1 MGIYVD
7 INQRYEGNMCGL
19 MGNADNNPNNDFQ
32 LPDKSLTT
40 NIAQFGNSWKTN
52 PRCVNG
58 IVPPDPCLKLSTAEY
73 NAIKEKCGRMKKE
86 PFKSCNGRLTP
97 DINYIPNCEYDLCG
111 MKGNPSAAWCQAL
124 ENYDGACTRLGVNV
138 DWEGKPGFTEC
149 GKSYIIISMI
159 RVILSNLFIP
169 LLQIISYA

>member
-40 NIAQFGNSWKTN
+40 NIAKFGNSWKTN

-58 IVPPDPCLKLSTAEY
+58 IVPPDPCLKLDEAEY
-73 NAIKEKCGRMKKE
+73 NKIKEKCGRMKKD
-86 PFKSCNGRLTP
+86 PFQQCNGRLTP
-97 DINYIPNCEYDLCG
+97 DVNYIPNCEYDMCG
-111 MKGNPSAAWCQAL
+111 MSGNPSAAWCQAL
-124 ENYDGACTRLGVNV
+124 ENYDGACTILGVNV
-138 DWEGKPGFTEC
+138 DWEGKSGFEEC
-149 GKSYIIISMI
+149 GKKYI
-159 RVILSNLFIP
+159 VYFP
-169 LLQIISYA
+169 